1 MNFSQMK
8 FFSLFKGPFAFITR
22 FAMSWINSYN
32 LEDDTF
38 MGSGECK
45 IFYRTYQPK
54 EGKKGNRVLVVQH
67 GIGEHSGRYEFLVEA
82 FAGTGT
88 TFYLIDSRGHGRSE
102 GKRGAVDSFSD
113 YLSDLDQLLEI
124 AKKKEKVSKVTL
136 LGHSMGAAISTFYAE
151 EGTNQ
156 GNLNALIISALPIKV
171 KLDFVMKIKKGIA
184 PLMADILPNLTL
196 PTGLNVNH
204 LSHDKA
210 VVDAYVKDPLVHGMA
225 STYLGNMLLNSE
237 EPILAN
243 AGKIK
248 IPIYIFHGKEDQI
261 ADSTGSEM
269 FFEVVGSSDKSL
281 KIYEGLYHETMNE
294 RIEDRTKVLTDLK
307 KWFESRSN

>member
-8 FFSLFKGPFAFITR
+8 FFSLFKGRFAFITR
-22 FAMSWINSYN
+22 SAMSWSNSYN
-32 LEDDTF
+32 LQDDTF
-38 MGSGECK
+38 VGSGGAK

-54 EGKKGNRVLVVQH
+54 EGRKGNRVLVVQH

-82 FAGTGT
+82 LAGTGT
-88 TFYLIDSRGHGRSE
+88 AFYLIDSRGHGRSE

-113 YLSDLDQLLEI
+113 FLSDLDKLIAI
-124 AKKKEKVSKVTL
+124 AKEKEKVSKVTL
-136 LGHSMGAAISTFYAE
+136 LGHSMGAAIVTFYAE

-156 GNLNALIISALPIKV
+156 GNLSGLIVSALPIKV
-171 KLDFVMKIKKGIA
+171 KLDLVMKVKKGIA
-184 PLMADILPNLTL
+184 PFMADILPNLTL

-210 VVDAYVKDPLVHGMA
+210 VVEAYVKDPLVHGMA
-225 STYLGNMLLNSE
+225 SAYLGNMLLNSE

-248 IPIYIFHGKEDQI
+248 LPIYVFHGKEDYI
-261 ADSTGSEM
+261 ADSTGSEA
-269 FFEVVGSSDKSL
+269 FFEVVGSQDKSL

-294 RIEDRTKVLTDLK
+294 RIEDRTKVLNDLK
-307 KWFESRSN
+307 KWFDSHTN

>member
-1 MNFSQMK
+1 MK
-8 FFSLFKGPFAFITR
+8 FFSLCKGSFAFITR

-32 LEDDTF
+32 LKDDTF
-38 MGSGECK
+38 AGSGGSK

-54 EGKKGNRVLVVQH
+54 EGRKGNRVIVVQH

-82 FAGTGT
+82 LSGTGT
-88 TFYLIDSRGHGRSE
+88 AFYLIDSQGHGRSE
-102 GKRGAVDSFSD
+102 GKRGAIDSFSD
-113 YLSDLDQLLEI
+113 FLFDLDQLISI
-124 AKKKEKVSKVTL
+124 AKEKEKVPKVTL

-156 GNLNALIISALPIKV
+156 GNLNALMISALPIRV
-171 KLDFVMKIKKGIA
+171 KTDLVMKVKKGIA
-184 PLMADILPNLTL
+184 PLMSDLLPNLTL
-196 PTGLNVNH
+196 PTGLNIH
-204 LSHDKA
+204 FLSHDKS
-210 VVDAYVKDPLVHGMA
+210 VVEAYRKDPLVHGMA
-225 STYLGNMLLNSE
+225 SAYLGNMLLNSE

-261 ADSTGSEM
+261 ADYTGSEA
-269 FFEVVGSSDKSL
+269 FFEVVGSADKSM

-307 KWFESRSN
+307 KWFESHSN